1 MRLPKRDYW
10 SGLPFPPAGDLPGP
24 GMEPASLTS
33 PALAGRFFTTSTPLL
48 PDQGSNQHSLHWK
61 VKPTTGPPG
70 KAPAPSVLSAGLT
83 RKDQKVKT
91 VSQGQSL
98 LLLSFTISIGG
109 VKVQLLGGGQGCLA
123 TTEEADVRK
132 MQMRWRGSETSKLKT
147 RQTLVAVA
155 VILCVRV
162 SLFGFVFY

>member
-1 MRLPKRDYW
+1 MTHQSTESWNPSIWRAAGQHVA
-10 SGLPFPPAGDLPGP
+10 SGLILQNPG
-24 GMEPASLTS
+24 
-33 PALAGRFFTTSTPLL
+33 
-48 PDQGSNQHSLHWK
+48 
-61 VKPTTGPPG
+61 
-70 KAPAPSVLSAGLT
+70 
-83 RKDQKVKT
+83 KDQKVKT

-123 TTEEADVRK
+123 TEEADVRK

-162 SLFGFVFY
+162 SLFGFVFYWRIVDRYSAVLVSGILQSDSVIHVSIYILKKKKFFSIIVALCVYTWRVL